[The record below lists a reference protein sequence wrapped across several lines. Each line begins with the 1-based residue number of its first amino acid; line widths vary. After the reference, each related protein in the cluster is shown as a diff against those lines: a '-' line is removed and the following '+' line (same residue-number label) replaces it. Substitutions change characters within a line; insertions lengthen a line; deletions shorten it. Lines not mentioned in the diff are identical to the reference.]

1 MNNLAQTSAVVYTN
15 KGRINSPVNWG
26 NWPGILETVTVCKYI
41 FITCFD
47 LLRVGRWRERSLR
60 VSQRWILV
68 SCPQTLKLH
77 I

>member
-1 MNNLAQTSAVVYTN
+1 MNNLAHTSAVVYTN
-15 KGRINSPVNWG
+15 KRRINSPVNWG
-26 NWPGILETVTVCKYI
+26 NWLGILETVTVCKYI

-47 LLRVGRWRERSLR
+47 LQCVGRWRERLFR

-68 SCPQTLKLH
+68 SCPLTLKLR